1 MDVLCNILEGIV
13 MNILKD
19 LKRTGEC
26 LPSPITLPT
35 LEFCGGHY
43 GSSTT
48 ITIQDAFPLLLPS
61 SSATLSY
68 SPPKYLPLYRSL
80 ECLIDFVGAQP
91 STSEPTKYR
100 SILEHKGLI
109 PSNSSILPVSKTEL
123 SVFGVLEEDVD
134 DGFGGGSGGG
144 VNANLDGS
152 INNGDG

>member
-1 MDVLCNILEGIV
+1 
-13 MNILKD
+13 MNIFKD

-48 ITIQDAFPLLLPS
+48 ITLQDAFPLLLPS
-61 SSATLSY
+61 SSATSSY

-80 ECLIDFVGAQP
+80 ECLIDFIGAQP
-91 STSEPTKYR
+91 STSEPIKYR

-109 PSNSSILPVSKTEL
+109 PSNSSILPVSKSEL
-123 SVFGVLEEDVD
+123 SVLGAVEE
-134 DGFGGGSGGG
+134 DGFGAVGSGFGSGGSD
-144 VNANLDGS
+144 VTANLDGT